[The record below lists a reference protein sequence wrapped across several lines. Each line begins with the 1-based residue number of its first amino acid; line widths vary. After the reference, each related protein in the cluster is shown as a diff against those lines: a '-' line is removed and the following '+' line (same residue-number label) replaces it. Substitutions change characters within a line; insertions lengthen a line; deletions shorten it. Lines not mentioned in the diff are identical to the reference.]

1 MGDSLATIF
10 VILLAAIIMFVFP
23 LMTMADRT
31 DDISQLTVQTAT
43 TDFVDKVRT
52 TGKLSMED
60 YSAFEEKI
68 SATGNKYDIELEAK
82 VLDENPGKKTTLA
95 QADKIGKNEYYS
107 IYSSQI
113 LDTLSSS
120 KLTLKEGD
128 IFSASV
134 KNASSTLSQQ
144 LKNFAYKVTGNDT
157 YVIAA
162 QHSGY
167 VTANGSSNQ

>member
-82 VLDENPGKKTTLA
+82 VLDENPGKKNN
-95 QADKIGKNEYYS
+95 I
-107 IYSSQI
+107 
-113 LDTLSSS
+113 SSS
-120 KLTLKEGD
+120 W
-128 IFSASV
+128 
-134 KNASSTLSQQ
+134 
-144 LKNFAYKVTGNDT
+144 
-157 YVIAA
+157 
-162 QHSGY
+162 
-167 VTANGSSNQ
+167 

>member
-113 LDTLSSS
+113 RDTL
-120 KLTLKEGD
+120 
-128 IFSASV
+128 
-134 KNASSTLSQQ
+134 SSTLSQQ